1 MSSDS
6 KTVKRNIERLRQE
19 IRQHDHQYHVLG
31 DPLISDAQYDQL
43 VRRLRELEAQ
53 YPQFQ
58 SPDSPTQRVGGQP
71 LAQFETAPHRTPML
85 SLANAFSEEEVR
97 DFDERVRRVLDV
109 ETVTYCVE
117 PKFDGLSL
125 EIIYQDGRL
134 IQGITRGDGSL
145 GEDVTPNVRTIRNLP
160 LVLLAPPARKSP
172 TRLEIRGEVYMDS
185 ADFKALN
192 ERRLQEGEPT
202 FANPRNAAA
211 GSLRQLDSKITASRP
226 LKFTAYDAAD
236 PSQLGAATQA
246 QLLQALKDCGLPVDP
261 NHRASHTVD
270 EIFDFFRGLQAG
282 RHAVAYE
289 MDGVVVK
296 VNEFALR
303 RQLGT
308 TSHAPRWA
316 LAYKFPAEQA
326 TTVVRDIVVQVGRTG
341 VLTPVAVLDP
351 VNLAGVTVGRATLH
365 NQDEIDKKDVR
376 IGDTVWVQRAGDV
389 IPEVVQVVKAKR
401 TCAQIPFRLPTHCP
415 VCGSAVVREEG
426 EVAVRCP
433 NAACPAQLKERI
445 RHFASKD
452 AMDIEGLGRKWVDR
466 LVEEG
471 LLKSIPGLYHL
482 KADPLIQLER
492 MGETSV
498 ANLLAAIEA
507 SKGRSL
513 DRLIHALGIRHVGQT
528 LAQVLAQH
536 FENLAAL
543 GLAGEQSLTAI
554 PDIGPRVA
562 RSIMA
567 FFAERHNQELLQ
579 QLKAAG
585 VDPRSTPSA
594 KTSQALAGKRFV
606 FTGTLSRLSRGD
618 AERLVKGFGGTVSSS
633 VSKNTDYVVVGDHPG
648 SKAAKADEL
657 GIPQLREAQF
667 QGMMD
672 DLGA

>member
-1 MSSDS
+1 MSSDF
-6 KTVKRNIERLRQE
+6 KTIQRDIERLRQE

-43 VRRLRELEAQ
+43 VRRLRELEEQ

-58 SPDSPTQRVGGQP
+58 SPASPTQRVGGPP
-71 LAQFETAPHRTPML
+71 LAEFKAAAHRIPML
-85 SLANAFSEEEVR
+85 SLANAFTQEEVLA
-97 DFDERVRRVLDV
+97 FDGRIRRLLDV
-109 ETVTYCVE
+109 ERVAYCVE

-125 EIIYQDGRL
+125 EIIYQDGLL
-134 IQGITRGDGSL
+134 IQGITRGDGSV
-145 GEDVTPNVRTIRNLP
+145 GEEVTPNVRTIRNLP
-160 LVLLAPPARKSP
+160 LVLRARQGKVP
-172 TRLEIRGEVYMDS
+172 ELLEIRGEVYMDTS
-185 ADFKALN
+185 DFRALN
-192 ERRLQEGEPT
+192 ERRLQEGEST

-211 GSLRQLDSKITASRP
+211 GSLRQLDSKVTASRP
-226 LKFTAYDAAD
+226 LKFTAYDAVD
-236 PSQLGAATQA
+236 PPLPGATTQT
-246 QLLQALKDCGLPVDP
+246 QLLQALKDWGLPVDS
-261 NHRASHTVD
+261 NHELCHKVED
-270 EIFDFFRGLQAG
+270 IFDFFLQLQNR
-282 RHAVAYE
+282 RHALAYE
-289 MDGVVVK
+289 MDGIVIK
-296 VNEFALR
+296 VDQFALR
-303 RQLGT
+303 QQLGM

-316 LAYKFPAEQA
+316 LAYKFPAQQA
-326 TTVVRDIVVQVGRTG
+326 TTIVRDIAVQVGRTG
-341 VLTPVAVLDP
+341 VLTPVAVLEP
-351 VNLAGVTVGRATLH
+351 VSLAGVIVSRATLH

-401 TCAQIPFRLPTHCP
+401 TTAHKPYRLPTHCP
-415 VCGSAVVREEG
+415 VCGSAVVQEEG
-426 EVAVRCP
+426 EAAVRCP
-433 NAACPAQLKERI
+433 NAACPAQLKEGI

-471 LLKSIPGLYHL
+471 LLKSIPDLYHL
-482 KADPLIQLER
+482 KAIQLVQLER

-513 DRLIHALGIRHVGQT
+513 DRLIYGLGIRHVGQT

-536 FENLAAL
+536 FESLSAL
-543 GLAGEQSLTAI
+543 GLASEQSLTAI

-562 RSIMA
+562 RAVMA
-567 FFAERHNQELLQ
+567 FFTERHNQELLQ

-594 KTSQALAGKRFV
+594 KTSEALAGKRFV
-606 FTGTLSRLSRGD
+606 FTGTLSHLSRGD
-618 AERLVKGFGGTVSSS
+618 AERLVKSFGGTVSSS
-633 VSKNTDYVVVGDHPG
+633 VSKNTDYVVAGDHPG

-657 GIPQLREAQF
+657 GIPQLSEAEFRQ
-667 QGMMD
+667 MLD